1 MKHIT
6 IKTRIVLLS
15 NLIFLFF
22 ICAIIIF
29 LYLTFSVTLYNQE
42 KRILIDEAN
51 HAADHI
57 SEALEKNKNV
67 FEPHLLITKNTSLI
81 FFYNDGTIINTD
93 AEPQIVSLKFNN
105 EQFREIKLNN
115 KTFFVYDKA
124 IYNKDVLLA
133 RIRVSRSLAYITG
146 TLTNI
151 KITIFLFTPLF
162 IGVSIIIVIFLINKI
177 LVPIDKITK
186 TVNAISEK
194 NLSGR
199 LNIPETEDEVGRL
212 AKTFN
217 QMLYKIENSF
227 QRERQFTSNASHEL
241 RTPVTVIRTYAE
253 EALKHNKDIKD
264 YKKIIRNILKEN
276 KKMDYLISQLLF
288 LARSDENKNN
298 LNMELIDLKIIIEDV
313 IHTFKNILIHK
324 NIKISFETE
333 DSLKIKADQLLITH
347 LLINLLNNSIKY
359 NKSNGFIRIIIFKEN
374 NYVKITI
381 EDTGIGIPEKDLP
394 LIFDRFYKVDS
405 ARTSEGSGIGLSIV
419 KWIIDS
425 HKGSIEVKSIVGK
438 GTLFDIKLPIN
449 TNI

>member
-1 MKHIT
+1 M
-6 IKTRIVLLS
+6 
-15 NLIFLFF
+15 
-22 ICAIIIF
+22 
-29 LYLTFSVTLYNQE
+29 
-42 KRILIDEAN
+42 
-51 HAADHI
+51 
-57 SEALEKNKNV
+57 

-81 FFYNDGTIINTD
+81 FFYNDGTIISKD

-105 EQFREIKLNN
+105 EQFRKVKLND

-133 RIRVSRSLAYITG
+133 RIRVSRSLAYLAV

-162 IGVSIIIVIFLINKI
+162 IGVFIIIIIFLINKI

-227 QRERQFTSNASHEL
+227 QKERQFTSNASHEL
-241 RTPVTVIRTYAE
+241 RTPVTVIRTIAE
-253 EALKHNKDIKD
+253 EALKHNKEIKD

-288 LARSDENKNN
+288 LARSDENN
-298 LNMELIDLKIIIEDV
+298 LNMELIDLKIIVEDV

-324 NIKISFETE
+324 NIKISFEAE

-381 EDTGIGIPEKDLP
+381 EDNGIGIPEKDLP
-394 LIFDRFYKVDS
+394 LIFNRFYKVDS

-419 KWIIDS
+419 KWIVDS

>member
-1 MKHIT
+1 MKRIT

-22 ICAIIIF
+22 ICTIIIF

-57 SEALEKNKNV
+57 SETLEKNGNV

-133 RIRVSRSLAYITG
+133 RIRVSRSLAYIAG

-162 IGVSIIIVIFLINKI
+162 IGVSMIIVIFLINKI

-194 NLSGR
+194 NLSER

-253 EALKHNKDIKD
+253 EALKHNKEIKD
-264 YKKIIRNILKEN
+264 YKKIIGNILKEN

-298 LNMELIDLKIIIEDV
+298 LNMELIDLKIIFEDV
-313 IHTFKNILIHK
+313 IHTFKNILIRK

-359 NKSNGFIRIIIFKEN
+359 NKSNGFIKIIIFKEN

-381 EDTGIGIPEKDLP
+381 EDNGIGIPEKDLP
-394 LIFDRFYKVDS
+394 LIFNRFYKADS

-419 KWIIDS
+419 KWIVDS